1 MIIPRLPSRYED
13 IDTSYRGRLLPNN
26 QLLSLVDMAKKSMN
40 ISGGIRFLP
49 IYGKSGSGKSCASH
63 EIGTHLP
70 ETYVFSLDKDEIES
84 REYLLKRID
93 IEKTNAAGR
102 LLIAII
108 DQYEEN
114 VLGKEKIPSQFIEH
128 LSILDRAE
136 LRTTPILFIWL
147 STSKEFCQSL
157 ANATSRNRRILL
169 KSDFVIEGPEK
180 DKWIA
185 IIQETFSVHNAEQA
199 LADYQIVES
208 DIARIVERNATLGD
222 AIEDVGSLLAS
233 SMEGVQN
240 FSEYQV
246 IIMWP
251 VSDSLR
257 NQRVLQFSRPRE
269 GYKLNWDIWYNHLNE
284 DDKKQLPIKEL
295 NRARLY
301 FDVRVIPVRA
311 ADLYKMCTN
320 LNDDSYTI
328 AKTYLERF
336 KKTHFFHVLMD
347 EWEDYDYNPV
357 RERESNRA
365 NEAESWYRSIT
376 TKPVSIGK
384 RVASALRQCGVAAT
398 YEKTITSPYGTVR
411 ADIYAEREESEKP
424 KVIIELKVYS
434 PENTMPASIKDAIKV
449 TLKRHAQFAGFLQRQ

>member
-1 MIIPRLPSRYED
+1 MIPKLPSRYED
-13 IDTSYRGRLLPNN
+13 IDTSYRGRLLPND
-26 QLLSLVDMAKKSMN
+26 QLLCLVDMAKKSMEIN
-40 ISGGIRFLP
+40 GGIRFLP

-63 EIGTHLP
+63 EIDTHLP
-70 ETYVFSLDKDEIES
+70 QTYVFALDKDEIES
-84 REYLLKRID
+84 KEKLLKRID
-93 IEKTNAAGR
+93 REKVSAPQK

-128 LSILDRAE
+128 LSILDRGD

-157 ANATSRNRRILL
+157 VEATSRNRRILL
-169 KSDFVIEGPEK
+169 KSDFIIEGPEK
-180 DKWIA
+180 VKWVT
-185 IIQETFSVHNAEQA
+185 IIEETFSIHNAEQA
-199 LADYQIVES
+199 LADYQIVEP
-208 DIARIVERNATLGD
+208 DIEKIVARNITLGD
-222 AIEDVGSLLAS
+222 AIEDVGTLLAAS
-233 SMEGVQN
+233 LEGLQN

-246 IIMWP
+246 IMMWP

-269 GYKLNWDIWYNHLNE
+269 GYKLNWDIWYNELNE
-284 DDKKQLPIKEL
+284 DDKRQLPVKEL

-301 FDVRVIPVRA
+301 FDVRIIPVRV
-311 ADLYKMCTN
+311 ADLYKMCAN
-320 LNDDSYTI
+320 LYDDNYII

-347 EWEDYDYNPV
+347 EWENYDYNPV

-365 NEAESWYRSIT
+365 NEAENWYKGVT
-376 TKPVSIGK
+376 TKPVLIGK
-384 RVASALRQCGVAAT
+384 RIASALKQCGVNAT
-398 YEKTITSPYGTVR
+398 YEETITSPYGTVR
-411 ADIYAEREESEKP
+411 ADVYAVRDQTIKS

-434 PENTMPASIKDAIKV
+434 PESTMPSSIKDAIKV

>member
-70 ETYVFSLDKDEIES
+70 ETYVFSLDKNEIES

-208 DIARIVERNATLGD
+208 DIARIVERNETLGD

-301 FDVRVIPVRA
+301 FDVRIIPVRA

-398 YEKTITSPYGTVR
+398 YEKTITVN
-411 ADIYAEREESEKP
+411 AK
-424 KVIIELKVYS
+424 
-434 PENTMPASIKDAIKV
+434 
-449 TLKRHAQFAGFLQRQ
+449 

>member
-1 MIIPRLPSRYED
+1 MIPRLPSRYED

-26 QLLSLVDMAKKSMN
+26 QLLSLVDRAKKSME

-63 EIGTHLP
+63 EIDSHLP
-70 ETYVFSLDKDEIES
+70 ETYVFSLEKDEIES
-84 REYLLKRID
+84 REHLLKRIST
-93 IEKTNAAGR
+93 EKISAEGK

-128 LSILDRAE
+128 LSILDRGE

-147 STSKEFCQSL
+147 STSKEFCRSL
-157 ANATSRNRRILL
+157 VDATSRNRRILL
-169 KSDFVIEGPEK
+169 KDDFVIEGPEK
-180 DKWIA
+180 GKWVT
-185 IIQETFSVHNAEQA
+185 IIEETFSVHNAEQA
-199 LADYQIVES
+199 LADYQIVEP
-208 DIARIVERNATLGD
+208 DIEKIVTKNETLGD
-222 AIEDVGSLLAS
+222 AIETVGTLLANS
-233 SMEGVQN
+233 IGGLQN

-246 IIMWP
+246 IMMWP

-257 NQRVLQFSRPRE
+257 NQRVLQFSRPRD
-269 GYKLNWDIWYNHLNE
+269 GYKINWDIWYNELNE
-284 DDKKQLPIKEL
+284 DDKRQLPIKEL

-301 FDVRVIPVRA
+301 FDVRLIPVRV
-311 ADLYKMCTN
+311 ADLYKMCAD
-320 LNDDSYTI
+320 LDDDNYLI
-328 AKTYLERF
+328 AKTYLNRF

-347 EWEDYDYNPV
+347 EWEEYDYNPV

-365 NEAESWYRSIT
+365 SEAERWYRGVT
-376 TKPVSIGK
+376 TKPVAIGK
-384 RVASALRQCGVAAT
+384 RVASALKQCGVNAT
-398 YEKTITSPYGTVR
+398 YEKTIPSPYGTVR
-411 ADIYAEREESEKP
+411 ADVYAERSQSVKP

-434 PENTMPASIKDAIKV
+434 PENTMPSSIKDAIKM

>member
-1 MIIPRLPSRYED
+1 MVPKLPSRYED

-26 QLLSLVDMAKKSMN
+26 QLLCLVDMAKKSMQIN
-40 ISGGIRFLP
+40 GGIRFLP

-63 EIGTHLP
+63 EIDTHLP
-70 ETYVFSLDKDEIES
+70 KTYVFSLDKNEIES
-84 REYLLKRID
+84 REHLLKRIAA
-93 IEKTNAAGR
+93 EKINAEGR

-128 LSILDRAE
+128 LSILDRGE

-147 STSKEFCQSL
+147 STSEKFCKSL
-157 ANATSRNRRILL
+157 VDATSRNRRILL
-169 KSDFVIEGPEK
+169 KNDFVIEGPEK
-180 DKWIA
+180 DKWVT
-185 IIQETFSVHNAEQA
+185 IIEETFSVHNAEQV
-199 LADYQIVES
+199 LADYQIVEP
-208 DIARIVERNATLGD
+208 DIERIVARNRTLGD
-222 AIEDVGSLLAS
+222 AIEEVGALLAT
-233 SMEGVQN
+233 SMEGLQN

-246 IIMWP
+246 IMMWP

-269 GYKLNWDIWYNHLNE
+269 GYKLNWDIWYNELNE
-284 DDKKQLPIKEL
+284 DDRKQLPIKEL

-301 FDVRVIPVRA
+301 FDVRIIPVRA

-320 LNDDSYTI
+320 LDDDNYVI

-336 KKTHFFHVLMD
+336 KKTHFFHVLVD

-365 NEAESWYRSIT
+365 NEAESWYKSVT
-376 TKPVSIGK
+376 SKPVSIGK
-384 RVASALRQCGVAAT
+384 RIASALRQCDVNAT
-398 YEKTITSPYGTVR
+398 YEETITSPYGTVR
-411 ADIYAEREESEKP
+411 ADVYAVRNQSIKS

-434 PENTMPASIKDAIKV
+434 PENTMPSSIKDAIKV